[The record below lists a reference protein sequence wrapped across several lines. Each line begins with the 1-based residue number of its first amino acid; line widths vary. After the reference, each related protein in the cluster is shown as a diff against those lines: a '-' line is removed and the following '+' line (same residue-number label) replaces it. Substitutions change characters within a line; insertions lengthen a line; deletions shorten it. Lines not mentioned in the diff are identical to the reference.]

1 MIPLRHSDC
10 LNRRAMHA
18 SLRQR
23 TLLRALEIVG
33 DEATLARKLQVPSAD
48 LRAWLRATDVPPMA
62 VFLAAVDIVESCIPA
77 VDYGSGRAP
86 LAAEL

>member
-1 MIPLRHSDC
+1 MK
-10 LNRRAMHA
+10 RRAMHP

-33 DEATLARKLQVPSAD
+33 DEATLARKLQVPMGD
-48 LRAWLRATDVPPMA
+48 LRAWLGGTDVPPTA

>member
-1 MIPLRHSDC
+1 MK
-10 LNRRAMHA
+10 RRTMHQ

-33 DEATLARKLQVPSAD
+33 DEATLARKLQVPMAELQTWLGGAD
-48 LRAWLRATDVPPMA
+48 TPPIA

-77 VDYGSGRAP
+77 VDYGSHRAP
-86 LAAEL
+86 LGAGL

>member
-1 MIPLRHSDC
+1 M
-10 LNRRAMHA
+10 NRRAMHT

-33 DEATLARKLQVPSAD
+33 DEATLARKLQVPMGD
-48 LRAWLRATDVPPMA
+48 LQAWLGGSDVPPIA

>member
-1 MIPLRHSDC
+1 MHS
-10 LNRRAMHA
+10 

-33 DEATLARKLQVPSAD
+33 DEATLARKLRVPMEE
-48 LRAWLRATDVPPMA
+48 LRAWLRGADVPPTA
-62 VFLAAVDIVESCIPA
+62 VFLAAVDIVESCIAA

>member
-1 MIPLRHSDC
+1 MK
-10 LNRRAMHA
+10 RRTMHQ

-33 DEATLARKLQVPSAD
+33 DEGTLARKLHVPMAE
-48 LRAWLRATDVPPMA
+48 LQAWLGGTDAPPIA

-77 VDYGSGRAP
+77 VDYGSGGAP

>member
-1 MIPLRHSDC
+1 MLLLPHV
-10 LNRRAMHA
+10 

-33 DEATLARKLQVPSAD
+33 DEATLARKLQAPRVE
-48 LRAWLRATDVPPMA
+48 LRAWLHGTETPPTA
-62 VFLAAVDIVESCIPA
+62 AFLAAVDIVEYCVAA

-86 LAAEL
+86 LPAEL